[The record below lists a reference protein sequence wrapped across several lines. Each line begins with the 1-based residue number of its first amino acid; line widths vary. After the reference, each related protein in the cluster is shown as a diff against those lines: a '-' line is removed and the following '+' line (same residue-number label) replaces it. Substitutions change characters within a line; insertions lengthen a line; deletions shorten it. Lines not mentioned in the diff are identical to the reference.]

1 MTKALL
7 LRQVV
12 LIPWDLLNQT
22 KTLDHKQ
29 QTLNLLLL
37 IMTYQSRALNN
48 SLTTIYNLII
58 LYFLCVTKFQGLNNI
73 S

>member
-12 LIPWDLLNQT
+12 SIPWDLLNQT
-22 KTLDHKQ
+22 KTLDPKQ